1 MLCCRPRSRNIDLA
15 RSTGFPR
22 ERSSTANTSTL
33 VRVHE
38 RPVRSRLRRAVLAA
52 ILPALVAAAP
62 ALADD
67 TRAGDSIKPVPEQVE
82 TSSDK
87 GILDQTPSGEPVT
100 TMPEEA
106 ETDSENGALDQASAG
121 EPVTTSPQQVETDPD
136 KGILDP
142 TPSDEPVT
150 TIPEGTET
158 DSEDGALGQTSA
170 GESVAPSP
178 QQVETDPDRGILDQT
193 PSGEP
198 VAPIPEGTETD
209 SEDGTLDQTSAG
221 ESVTP
226 SPQQVETDP
235 DKGILDQTPSGE
247 PVAPSPQQSETRR
260 GRGMLDRATDREPI
274 KPIPEEDGVDPEKVA
289 LGRALFHDPRLS
301 KDNTTACVSCHDLG
315 SGGDDG
321 RKVSIGVEGKPGT
334 INAPTVFNV
343 GLNFKQ
349 FWDGRAD
356 TLEQQ
361 IDGPVQSPV
370 EMGSLWPELVA
381 KLYAHES
388 YPGRFKALYP
398 DGINRKN
405 VKNALAEFMKSLTT
419 PNSRFDQWLKG
430 DDAALSTQEKYGY
443 ALFKHYGCIS
453 CHQGANVGGNMFQ
466 VFGVLNEY
474 FKKRGDITD
483 ADFGRFNLTGNPT
496 DRHAFKVPSLRVAA
510 LTAPY
515 LHDGSAATLR
525 DAVDAMFEY
534 QLGREAPDEDK
545 EAIVAFIKAL
555 AGENRELSP

>member
-1 MLCCRPRSRNIDLA
+1 MLCCWPRSRNIDLA
-15 RSTGFPR
+15 RSTGLPR

-38 RPVRSRLRRAVLAA
+38 RPVRSRLRWAVLAA
-52 ILPALVAAAP
+52 ILPALVSAAP

-100 TMPEEA
+100 TIPEEA
-106 ETDSENGALDQASAG
+106 ETDSENGALDQKSAG
-121 EPVTTSPQQVETDPD
+121 EPVTPSPQQVETDPD
-136 KGILDP
+136 KGILYQ

-158 DSEDGALGQTSA
+158 DSEDGALDQTSA

-178 QQVETDPDRGILDQT
+178 QQVETDPDKGILYQT

-198 VAPIPEGTETD
+198 VTT
-209 SEDGTLDQTSAG
+209 
-221 ESVTP
+221 
-226 SPQQVETDP
+226 
-235 DKGILDQTPSGE
+235 
-247 PVAPSPQQSETRR
+247 SPQQSESRR

-274 KPIPEEDGVDPEKVA
+274 KPIPEEVEVDPEKVA

-334 INAPTVFNV
+334 INSPTVFNA

-356 TLEQQ
+356 TLVQQ

-370 EMGSLWPELVA
+370 EMGSLWPEVVA

-405 VKNALAEFMKSLTT
+405 VKNALAEFMNSLTT

-483 ADFGRFNLTGNPT
+483 ADFGRYNVTGNST

-545 EAIVAFIKAL
+545 EAIVAFIKTL